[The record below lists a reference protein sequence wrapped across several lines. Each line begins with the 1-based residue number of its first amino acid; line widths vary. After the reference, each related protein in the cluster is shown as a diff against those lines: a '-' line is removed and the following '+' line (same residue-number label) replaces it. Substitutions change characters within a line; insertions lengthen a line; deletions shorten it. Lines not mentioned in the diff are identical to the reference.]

1 MSEETAAALEIAV
14 GDYRV
19 TGDPDAL
26 TAAAQAHLD
35 ASRPLETVLGEYQAV
50 AGAVA
55 AGEPYDP
62 EELAALGT
70 ELTYTRQARAFTE
83 GNLPGTGHS
92 ASVGI
97 GG

>member
-1 MSEETAAALEIAV
+1 M
-14 GDYRV
+14 
-19 TGDPDAL
+19 
-26 TAAAQAHLD
+26 
-35 ASRPLETVLGEYQAV
+35 
-50 AGAVA
+50 A

-62 EELAALGT
+62 DELAALGT
-70 ELTYTRQARAFTE
+70 ELSVTRQARAFTE